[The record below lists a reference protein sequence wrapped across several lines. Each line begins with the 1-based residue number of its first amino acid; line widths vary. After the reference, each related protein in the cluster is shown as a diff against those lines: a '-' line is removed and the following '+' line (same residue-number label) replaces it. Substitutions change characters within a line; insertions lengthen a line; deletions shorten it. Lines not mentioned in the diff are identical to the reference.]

1 MWGRALALQDVEQ
14 APEPSR
20 GGTPVGC
27 GRTGLSIPGTR
38 PSRST
43 GLETGGY
50 RLAERAS
57 GEDEVR

>member
-1 MWGRALALQDVEQ
+1 
-14 APEPSR
+14 
-20 GGTPVGC
+20 
-27 GRTGLSIPGTR
+27 LSIPGTR